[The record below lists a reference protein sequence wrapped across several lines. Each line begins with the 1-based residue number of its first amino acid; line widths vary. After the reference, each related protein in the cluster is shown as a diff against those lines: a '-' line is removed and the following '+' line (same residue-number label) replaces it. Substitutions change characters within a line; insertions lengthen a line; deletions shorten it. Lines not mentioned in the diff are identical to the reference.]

1 MKTLKMY
8 VNMEDLNE
16 YEKKHN
22 RISYKR
28 LVERYFQNMILCNN
42 IVYNFDEN
50 IEIVAGT
57 DYDEEN
63 EENIDIYQY
72 FIVDGYFD
80 EDDLQ
85 KIGNE
90 LGVVYY
96 DNKLELYILGVT
108 HFGTSWDYVLTDIEP
123 TNNLN
128 ESI

>member
-16 YEKKHN
+16 YEKENNK
-22 RISYKR
+22 ISYRR
-28 LVERYFQNMILCNN
+28 LVDRFFQNMILCNN
-42 IVYNFDEN
+42 IVHNFDEN

-63 EENIDIYQY
+63 EENIEVYQY
-72 FIVDGYFD
+72 YIIDGWFD

-96 DNKLELYILGVT
+96 DNKLELYILGVE

-123 TNNLN
+123 TNNIN